1 MFFLRRAW
9 LTDKQ
14 YSQCCFTANSD
25 DGLFCTPCMRR
36 AVNII
41 KYRISYLNNINRMY
55 NKTVFLICGPAKTI
69 SSIWLI
75 DWSLLKH
82 VANVHATNVTTVT
95 MNQDTWEKKI
105 KTQKKYIICTVFSG
119 PRDKCDIQT
128 LFIHA
133 FVITIS
139 DMLTELVW
147 FVRHS

>member
-82 VANVHATNVTTVT
+82 VANVYATNVTTVT

-105 KTQKKYIICTVFSG
+105 KTQKSTSYV
-119 PRDKCDIQT
+119 QY
-128 LFIHA
+128 
-133 FVITIS
+133 
-139 DMLTELVW
+139 LVVLETNAT
-147 FVRHS
+147 FKPHSFMPSSLQSVTCQLS